1 MCPSPF
7 SGPLGPLL
15 VPFSRSRSHVQKAA
29 GGGRDTKE
37 GRCTARFR
45 SLSAAGAF
53 SSPQRTAALL
63 APRHWQ
69 SIGRRPATAQQ
80 LEAAAKELGGRGGVF
95 VDRPAA
101 SYYTPQQLE
110 AISQSWAARGGVFV
124 DRPAELLHAAAA
136 RGHKPELG
144 CTRRPHRS
152 RRFELGREGRVRL
165 ERFRH
170 RRRGHARIAAAPGWA
185 GSGGALRTPRPHP
198 APTRLARQLRHPARA
213 LPPLAPR
220 PGRRG
225 GRAAISIG
233 TNPHYAGLG
242 AASSASARFEGDLC
256 GQRLVVELW
265 QKRRDERAFE
275 NEADLVEQIACDVE
289 QTRQARRQSRSRRR
303 RRSVESAAAPNF
315 DTRLTPPK

>member
-1 MCPSPF
+1 M
-7 SGPLGPLL
+7 
-15 VPFSRSRSHVQKAA
+15 H
-29 GGGRDTKE
+29 
-37 GRCTARFR
+37 ARFR

-53 SSPQRTAALL
+53 SSPHRL
-63 APRHWQ
+63 ADAPSVRAVD
-69 SIGRRPATAQQ
+69 RPAELQPQQLGATPELGGRGGVFVDRPAASYYTPQ
-80 LEAAAKELGGRGGVF
+80 LEAASQSWAARGGVF

-110 AISQSWAARGGVFV
+110 AISQSWAA
-124 DRPAELLHAAAA
+124 
-136 RGHKPELG
+136 
-144 CTRRPHRS
+144 RRPHRS

-198 APTRLARQLRHPARA
+198 APTRLIRQLRHPARA

-233 TNPHYAGLG
+233 TNPHYAGL
-242 AASSASARFEGDLC
+242 E
-256 GQRLVVELW
+256 
-265 QKRRDERAFE
+265 RR
-275 NEADLVEQIACDVE
+275 I
-289 QTRQARRQSRSRRR
+289 
-303 RRSVESAAAPNF
+303 
-315 DTRLTPPK
+315 